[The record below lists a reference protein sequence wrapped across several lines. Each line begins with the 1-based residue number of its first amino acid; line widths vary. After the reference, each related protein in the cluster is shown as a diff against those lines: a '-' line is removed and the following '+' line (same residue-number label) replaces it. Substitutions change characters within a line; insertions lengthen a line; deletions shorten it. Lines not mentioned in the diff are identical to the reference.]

1 MVRDETSGLHPKAG
15 LVLSL
20 NALYNVAEALCSV
33 FVGVYFYVNSLDFR
47 VVCLHYTALYAV
59 TPAVF
64 ILAGW
69 YAKTRDRVHVFR
81 IGLVLHAVYYGALLW
96 LRGGAADHAVALGA
110 LLGVSWGFF
119 WAGNNTFTFD
129 YRTQE
134 RRDYFLGMLS
144 TVSAVAR
151 LAGPLLAGFVIG
163 LAPRAE
169 TGYRAVF
176 TLALLLYAV
185 AIAASFAVPHDGV
198 RRPFHPRAALL
209 PPRRHRD
216 WRLVMAAS
224 ATLAG
229 SFHILQFVL
238 AVILFLRT
246 GSEIS
251 VGGFASAQGLVG
263 VAAAWAVGRTVTAR
277 TRGPFMLAGTLV
289 MAAAGLLVAWRLD
302 LATIIAFGFLRS
314 VSEPLFGIPHTGIR
328 FDVMSRTAAPGDR
341 IEYLAAWEIPLAA
354 GRLFTMTLVI
364 SLYTLWGETG
374 LRLTIALVSF
384 YRVLTYLLLRRVSF
398 VGRPELLDGR
408 PTA

>member
-1 MVRDETSGLHPKAG
+1 LVRDTSSSLHPKAG

-47 VVCLHYTALYAV
+47 VVCLHYVALYAV
-59 TPAVF
+59 TPVVF
-64 ILAGW
+64 LLAGW

-96 LRGGAADHAVALGA
+96 LQEDSANHAVALGA
-110 LLGVSWGFF
+110 LLGVTWGFF

-129 YRTQE
+129 YSTLE

-151 LAGPLLAGFVIG
+151 LAGPLIAGLVIG
-163 LAPRAE
+163 LAPQAE

-176 TLALLLYAV
+176 TLALLLYLA
-185 AIAASFAVPHDGV
+185 AIAASMRIPHDGV
-198 RRPFHPRAALL
+198 RRPFHPRPAFF
-209 PPRRHRD
+209 PPSGD

-238 AVILFLRT
+238 AMILFLRT

-251 VGGFASAQGLVG
+251 VGGFASAQGLIGV
-263 VAAAWAVGRTVTAR
+263 VAAWFVGRTVTVR
-277 TRGPFMLAGTLV
+277 TRKPFMFAGTLV
-289 MAAAGLLVAWRLD
+289 MAAAGCLIAWRLD
-302 LATIIAFGFLRS
+302 LVTLVLFGFLRS

-341 IEYLAAWEIPLAA
+341 IEYLAAWELPLAA
-354 GRLFTMTLVI
+354 GRLFTMALVVF
-364 SLYTLWGETG
+364 LYTFFGETG
-374 LRLTIALVSF
+374 LRITIAIVSL
-384 YRVLTYLLLRRVSF
+384 YRVATYLLLRRVSI
-398 VGRPELLDGR
+398 VANPELLEERARG
-408 PTA
+408 

>member
-1 MVRDETSGLHPKAG
+1 MVRDTSSSLHPKAG

-47 VVCLHYTALYAV
+47 VVCLHYVALYAV
-59 TPAVF
+59 TPVVF
-64 ILAGW
+64 LLAGW

-81 IGLVLHAVYYGALLW
+81 FGLVLHAVYYGALLW
-96 LRGGAADHAVALGA
+96 LQEDSANHAVALGA
-110 LLGVSWGFF
+110 LLGVTWGFF

-129 YRTQE
+129 FSTLE

-151 LAGPLLAGFVIG
+151 LAGPLIAGLVIG

-176 TLALLLYAV
+176 TLALLLYMV

-198 RRPFHPRAALL
+198 RRPFHPRRALF
-209 PPRRHRD
+209 PPPEHRD

-238 AVILFLRT
+238 AMILFLRT

-251 VGGFASAQGLVG
+251 VGGFASAQGLIG
-263 VAAAWAVGRTVTAR
+263 VAAAWLVGRTVTVR
-277 TRGPFMLAGTLV
+277 TRKPFMLAGTLV
-289 MAAAGLLVAWRLD
+289 MVAAGCLIAWRLD
-302 LATIIAFGFLRS
+302 LVTLVLFGFLRS

-341 IEYLAAWEIPLAA
+341 IEYLAAWEVPLAA
-354 GRLFTMTLVI
+354 GRLFTMTLVVL
-364 SLYTLWGETG
+364 LYTFLGETG
-374 LRLTIALVSF
+374 LRITIALVSL
-384 YRVLTYLLLRRVSF
+384 YRVATYLLLRRVSI
-398 VGRPELLDGR
+398 VAHPELLEEPVRG
-408 PTA
+408 